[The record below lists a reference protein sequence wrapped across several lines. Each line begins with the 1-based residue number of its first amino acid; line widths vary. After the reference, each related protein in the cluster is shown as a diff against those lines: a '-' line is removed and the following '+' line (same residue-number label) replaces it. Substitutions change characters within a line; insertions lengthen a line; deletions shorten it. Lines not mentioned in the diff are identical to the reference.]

1 MFTSSADSTQ
11 ACLLIDSSNG
21 AGFTAGSIAHTGL
34 DLTLPLAISAGLV
47 VLGVTILLATTLVR
61 RRRDRRTRSQRSTIA
76 AIAVVAVLS
85 ASVLGQFAPGASS
98 AHADADAASSYTT
111 ETDGC
116 ALIGFSVTPAS
127 SDLNTLIDGIPR
139 ETMTVAVTNL
149 ANLPIDVTFSTQLL
163 DQVTDFASHVDI
175 TGICDCQPTPVVQ
188 TILSVGSTG
197 SPVRLAAGAT
207 ISISV
212 NAAIVGDADQALQT
226 AQTSFTL
233 AATAMEIH

>member
-47 VLGVTILLATTLVR
+47 VLGVTILLATALIR
-61 RRRDRRTRSQRSTIA
+61 RRRDRRTERSQRSTIA

-98 AHADADAASSYTT
+98 AHADAASSYTT

-175 TGICDCQPTPVVQ
+175 TGICDCQATPVVQ